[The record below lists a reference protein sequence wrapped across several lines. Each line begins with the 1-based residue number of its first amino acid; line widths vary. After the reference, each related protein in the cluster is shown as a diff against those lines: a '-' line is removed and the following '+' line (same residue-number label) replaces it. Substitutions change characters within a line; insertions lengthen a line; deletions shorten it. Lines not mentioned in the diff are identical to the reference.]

1 MPIEVPVAAH
11 RLFGTGGAAESP
23 VVDMGHGTRR
33 SVEEIRALF
42 SDEPSLPYTAG
53 WSVNR
58 LWAPRDVAFALT
70 GIQDHMIDS
79 DTADLLSI
87 DARDEPDWSRFNRR
101 GAINIYFLHEME
113 GARGKGSAAPHPSRY
128 RVPRNRVIVA
138 DHWHVDEGHLSR
150 EESWRHDVI
159 VVAHEL
165 GHALTLPH
173 TGNAANIMFGNG
185 TTRDSVEL
193 TPAQGLAAWQHGWKY
208 STAAALGDLWLGWIG
223 RLGWSRP
230 WPR

>member
-1 MPIEVPVAAH
+1 MN
-11 RLFGTGGAAESP
+11 
-23 VVDMGHGTRR
+23 HGTRR
-33 SVEEIRALF
+33 SLESIRAFF
-42 SDEPSLPYTAG
+42 SDEPSPPHTAG
-53 WSVNR
+53 WSVNG

-70 GIQDHMIDS
+70 SIEDHMIDS
-79 DTADLLSI
+79 DKADLLPL
-87 DARDEPDWSRFNRR
+87 DVREEPDWTRLNRR
-101 GAINIYFLHEME
+101 GAINIYFLHEIE
-113 GARGKGSAAPHPSRY
+113 GAWGKGFAEMHPNRY
-128 RVPRNRVIVA
+128 RVPYNRVVVA
-138 DHWHVDEGHLSR
+138 DRWHLDEGHVSL
-150 EESWRHDVI
+150 EESWRQDVI
-159 VVAHEL
+159 VLAHEL

-173 TGNAANIMFGNG
+173 TANVANIMFGNG

>member
-11 RLFGTGGAAESP
+11 RLFGTGGTAGSP
-23 VVDMGHGTRR
+23 VIDMGHGTRR
-33 SVEEIRALF
+33 SVEEIRAFF

-70 GIQDHMIDS
+70 VIQDHMIDS
-79 DTADLLSI
+79 DKADLLSR
-87 DARDEPDWSRFNRR
+87 DVRDEPDWLRFNRR
-101 GAINIYFLHEME
+101 GAINIYFLHDME
-113 GARGKGSAAPHPSRY
+113 GAWGKGGAAAHPNRY
-128 RVPRNRVIVA
+128 RVPHNRVIVA
-138 DHWHVDEGHLSR
+138 DRWHVDEGHLSR
-150 EESWRHDVI
+150 EESWREDVV

-165 GHALTLPH
+165 GHALPLPH
-173 TGNAANIMFGNG
+173 TSNPANVMFGNE

-223 RLGWSRP
+223 RLGWLRG